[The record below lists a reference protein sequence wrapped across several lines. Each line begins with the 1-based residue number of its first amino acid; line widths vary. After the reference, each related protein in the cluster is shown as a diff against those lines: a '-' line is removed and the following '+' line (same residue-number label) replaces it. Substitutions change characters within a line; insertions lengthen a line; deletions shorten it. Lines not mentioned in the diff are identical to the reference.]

1 MDHKPAGLPGGVPEV
16 GSGTDDS
23 LDQARLTFD
32 DDQRGHRESGA
43 VVAVPGGDDCD
54 GSAETPPELPHR
66 VPQRRVVGEGML
78 FVDHRQQVRFG
89 FVNREPT
96 NTGGADALILFGVTG
111 DLARRRLFPALYALE
126 SDGDLDIPVL
136 GVSRRS
142 EDDDALRQRAREA
155 LEAAGIAVDDTVFSR
170 LAARLSHVSG
180 DYQDPDTFRRIEERV
195 GELRCTVSYLAVPP
209 ELFDDVIKGLA
220 SAGLNDH
227 GRVVV
232 EKPFGRDTESATE
245 LSEIIHRY
253 YPEERVYR
261 IDHFLGKEA
270 LQNLMVFRFSNTM
283 LEPIWNRHY
292 IRGVQIT
299 LAEDFGI
306 EGRGAFYDSVGAMR
320 DVVQNHLLV
329 LIALLAME
337 PPVSDRPDALR
348 DERVKV
354 LEATRSL
361 DPGDVVIGQYTGYRD
376 EPGVEPDSRTET
388 YFAARLEIDSWR
400 WAGVPWIVRAGKGL
414 GSTVTEAVVEFV
426 RPPRMYF
433 TEDRQLPD
441 PNRLVFQ
448 SKPAD
453 RIVLEMKAKRPGPD
467 IVSEPVSLSLEY
479 GEDSTEVQDAYHRL
493 LGDALRA
500 DQSLFARID
509 GVMEAWRIVQPII
522 DAAPDP
528 YTYERG
534 SMGPREADRLLG
546 PDWEWL
552 SN

>member
-1 MDHKPAGLPGGVPEV
+1 
-16 GSGTDDS
+16 
-23 LDQARLTFD
+23 
-32 DDQRGHRESGA
+32 
-43 VVAVPGGDDCD
+43 
-54 GSAETPPELPHR
+54 
-66 VPQRRVVGEGML
+66 
-78 FVDHRQQVRFG
+78 
-89 FVNREPT
+89 VNRERT
-96 NTGGADALILFGVTG
+96 NFRPADGLILFGVTG
-111 DLARRRLFPALYALE
+111 DLARRRLFPALYDLE
-126 SDGDLDIPVL
+126 IDGDLDIPVI

-155 LEAAGIAVDDTVFSR
+155 VESAGITLDETVFSR
-170 LAARLSHVSG
+170 LASRLSHVSG
-180 DYQDPDTFRRIEERV
+180 DYRDPDTFRRIGEKV
-195 GELRCTVSYLAVPP
+195 GQLTCTVSYLAVPP
-209 ELFDDVIKGLA
+209 ELFDDVIEGLA
-220 SAGLNDH
+220 AAGLNEH

-232 EKPFGRDTESATE
+232 EKPFGRDTESARE
-245 LSEIIHRY
+245 LSEIIHRHY
-253 YPEERVYR
+253 AEDRVYR

-320 DVVQNHLLV
+320 DVVQNHLLT
-329 LIALLAME
+329 LMALLAME
-337 PPVSDRPDALR
+337 PPVSDRPNALR

-354 LEATRSL
+354 LAAIRSL
-361 DPGDVVIGQYTGYRD
+361 GPEDVVIGQYAGYRD
-376 EPGVEPDSRTET
+376 ESGVEPDSRTET

-400 WAGVPWIVRAGKGL
+400 WAGVPWILRAGKGL

-433 TEDRQLPD
+433 TDDREKPGS
-441 PNRLVFQ
+441 NRLIFQ
-448 SKPAD
+448 SKPHD
-453 RIVLEMKAKRPGPD
+453 RIVLEMMAKRPGPE

-500 DQSLFARID
+500 DQSLFARVD

-522 DAAPDP
+522 DSALEPHLYD
-528 YTYERG
+528 RD
-534 SMGPREADRLLG
+534 SMGPKQADDLLG

-552 SN
+552 TA